1 MVFQVGGQ
9 TSLGINLRDVTMP
22 IRLSITIDSETMD
35 QIDRFAKEEG
45 IDRNR
50 AILECIQTGIQKI
63 NAGEHVN
70 ISQTTSLGDYKEIR
84 TAINEIKTILTNLA
98 EEIRVMHHTLEA
110 EWLKENRTVP
120 YQSRKWYEFWK
131 A

>member
-1 MVFQVGGQ
+1 
-9 TSLGINLRDVTMP
+9 MP

-35 QIDRFAKEEG
+35 LIDKFAKEEG

-63 NAGEHVN
+63 NAGEQV
-70 ISQTTSLGDYKEIR
+70 SLPETTSLVEYREIKAALNEIR
-84 TAINEIKTILTNLA
+84 TVLSNLA
-98 EEIRVMHHTLEA
+98 EEVRVMHHTLEA

>member
-1 MVFQVGGQ
+1 M
-9 TSLGINLRDVTMP
+9 S

-35 QIDRFAKEEG
+35 QIDRFAKEQR

-50 AILECIQTGIQKI
+50 AILECIHAGIQRL
-63 NAGEHVN
+63 NAGEQVSIPQLTHLEEN
-70 ISQTTSLGDYKEIR
+70 KEIR
-84 TAINEIKTILTNLA
+84 DSLNEIRATLTNLA

-110 EWLKENRTVP
+110 EWLRENRTVP

-131 A
+131 T

>member
-1 MVFQVGGQ
+1 
-9 TSLGINLRDVTMP
+9 MP

-35 QIDRFAKEEG
+35 QIDRFAREEG

-50 AILECIQTGIQKI
+50 AILECIQTGVQKV
-63 NAGEHVN
+63 NAGEQVN
-70 ISQTTSLGDYKEIR
+70 IPQTTSLEDYREIR
-84 TAINEIKTILTNLA
+84 AALSEIKTILTNLA